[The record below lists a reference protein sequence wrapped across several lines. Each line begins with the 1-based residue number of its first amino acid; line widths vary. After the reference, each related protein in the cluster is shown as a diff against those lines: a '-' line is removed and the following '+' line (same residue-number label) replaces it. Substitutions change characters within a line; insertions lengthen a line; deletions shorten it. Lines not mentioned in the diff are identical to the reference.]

1 MRYRFHIKIKPVLC
15 SRDGERVTYGYN
27 DAGKLRKVVAG
38 FTEVELGYDA
48 STGLL
53 ESANVRSD
61 HRFNMRTRFKYHTGL
76 LKEQKTVFM
85 GSSSPD
91 FSIAVF
97 RYQVWP
103 LRKSKPDRLK
113 NWKVNYPW
121 TEKIFSFMSL
131 IPWSWSPTLEGLF
144 ELKRHPIHCFWN
156 YRDTRTGRRSC

>member
-1 MRYRFHIKIKPVLC
+1 MIKPVLC

-27 DAGKLRKVVAG
+27 DAGQLRKVVAG

-103 LRKSKPDRLK
+103 LR
-113 NWKVNYPW
+113 
-121 TEKIFSFMSL
+121 IFL
-131 IPWSWSPTLEGLF
+131 ARQVKKLESQLP
-144 ELKRHPIHCFWN
+144 L
-156 YRDTRTGRRSC
+156 D